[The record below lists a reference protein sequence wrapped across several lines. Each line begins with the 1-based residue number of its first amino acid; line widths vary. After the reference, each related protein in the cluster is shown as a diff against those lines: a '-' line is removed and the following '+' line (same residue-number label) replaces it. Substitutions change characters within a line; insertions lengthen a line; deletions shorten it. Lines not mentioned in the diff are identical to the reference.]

1 MAVAGGPVAAAE
13 DMDYEGVPPV
23 ESRERVDATKAL
35 DCIQK
40 KDPKGEKTVAIADG
54 ARLYPQIA
62 KDKGIPLYQ
71 CAHGNG
77 QFQYNAPRGPLG
89 NLPVNTGWIDNSWQ
103 MVKAAIPRGLHATK
117 DGEPNPEVMQYVYS
131 WSFRFH
137 HRDAASR
144 EAAVGKLLKRE
155 RQKRRSS

>member
-1 MAVAGGPVAAAE
+1 MFGNYRRTNPHEPHSCPTFCFFLYSLRFFG
-13 DMDYEGVPPV
+13 YFGHVPLVSLIFLVFPLFFWLFCW
-23 ESRERVDATKAL
+23 RA
-35 DCIQK
+35 
-40 KDPKGEKTVAIADG
+40 
-54 ARLYPQIA
+54 
-62 KDKGIPLYQ
+62 KGIPLYQ

-89 NLPVNTGWIDNSWQ
+89 DLPVNTGWIDNSWQ

-155 RQKRRSS
+155 RQKRRSSWRA